1 MRIAGKKIR
10 GIWVGVSPW
19 FIIGAVLIIIP
30 FFIFV
35 TLDSIR
41 KQEAGTRELLL
52 AQGETLIRSFE
63 AGMRTGAGMNW
74 GPFQLRKLLIEMA
87 QQPGLDHIIV
97 VNQEGAILADSDPS
111 MIGESYGLDLDLAAA
126 SRLKFPGWRVVKDSD
141 RGETFEVFR
150 RFPPADQSFVDREP
164 SPRAAGA
171 KDQGNVSKDL
181 VIFVGLNM
189 GPLNAARKK
198 ELEHTT
204 MMAAVLLIVAL
215 SGVLSLFLAQAYR
228 SARVSLTAVKAL
240 SESII
245 GHMPIGLLAFDER
258 GNLLSF
264 NQEAERILKV
274 SLREFLRKRPLS
286 ALPPALASLLEEMK
300 AESGRIARELT
311 IVVTGGGIHLDVVAA
326 ALKDETGVFLGR
338 LVLLRDTTE
347 IRHLRDEV
355 ARSERLVA
363 LGNLAA
369 GVAHEIRN
377 PLSSIKGFA
386 TFFRERLRDNP
397 EDYQT
402 AGIMIA
408 EVDRLNRVI
417 TQLLDLAQPASPE
430 KETVDLISTI
440 NHVLQMIAA
449 RAETSGVTIMTH
461 HPTGPL
467 EVLGDTDQI
476 KQVLFNLFL
485 NALDAMEEGGTLTV
499 TLNELA
505 AGGGR
510 IVIEDTGA
518 GIKAEDLTRIFDPY
532 FTTKPAGTGLGLAIV
547 HKIIEAHRGEIHVDS
562 EEGKGTRV
570 TLDIPGIRAGTVPD
584 LRTKRSE
591 VVEAGLSPS
600 TDFL

>member
-1 MRIAGKKIR
+1 MRIAGKKRR
-10 GIWVGVSPW
+10 GTWVGVSPW

-35 TLDSIR
+35 TLDNIR

-126 SRLKFPGWRVVKDSD
+126 SRLQHPAWREVRDSG

-150 RFPPADQSFVDREP
+150 RFPPADQSFDDSEP
-164 SPRAAGA
+164 SPPAAGA

-181 VIFVGLNM
+181 VIFVGMNL
-189 GPLNAARKK
+189 GPLKATREK
-198 ELEHTT
+198 EIEHST
-204 MMAAVLLIVAL
+204 MMAAVLFIVAL
-215 SGVLSLFLAQAYR
+215 SGILSLFLAQAYR

-264 NQEAERILKV
+264 NQEAERILMA
-274 SLREFLRKRPLS
+274 SLGGFLRKKPP
-286 ALPPALASLLEEMK
+286 ALPPSLASLLAEMK
-300 AESGRIARELT
+300 TESGRMTRELVL
-311 IVVTGGGIHLDVVAA
+311 VVAGRGIHLDVVAA
-326 ALKDETGVFLGR
+326 AMEDDDGIFLGR

-386 TFFRERLRDNP
+386 TYFRERLRDKP
-397 EDYQT
+397 EDYRT

-430 KETVDLISTI
+430 KETLDLISTI

-449 RAETSGVTIMTH
+449 RAEASGVTIMTH
-461 HPTGPL
+461 YPTGPL
-467 EVLGDTDQI
+467 EVLGDTDQL
-476 KQVLFNLFL
+476 KQVLLNLFL
-485 NALDAMEEGGTLTV
+485 NALEAMEEGGALTL
-499 TLNELA
+499 TLNEPA
-505 AGGGR
+505 EGGGR

-532 FTTKPAGTGLGLAIV
+532 FTTKLTGTGLGLAIV

-570 TLDIPGIRAGTVPD
+570 TLHLPGKGPQRRGDGP
-584 LRTKRSE
+584 
-591 VVEAGLSPS
+591 
-600 TDFL
+600 